1 MQHNQDNLQQPHHQR
16 RQLSEGLEAG
26 DLAHLVDHTVTID
39 EYKSKMGSDEEICV
53 LTFKVQGRDPARDLV
68 SFIEKSYDWVLD
80 ADASSGELDDGTY
93 LVFVEI
99 DREADMIDNIITM
112 FEDLE
117 RLTSIALQDWVA
129 QNSKPRRKGEFT
141 PEFLRSAIPTSPSEY
156 RASQR
161 KMTDDIDR
169 LKLAAG
175 VKVDTKAPNNEYTE
189 SLRRAA
195 GIR

>member
-1 MQHNQDNLQQPHHQR
+1 MQHNQHQQPQSRH
-16 RQLSEGLEAG
+16 QLSEGLEAG
-26 DLAHLVDHTVTID
+26 DLAHLVDASFTID
-39 EYKSKMGSDEEICV
+39 EYKSKMGSDEDVCV
-53 LTFKVQGRDPARDLV
+53 LTFKVQGKDPARDLV

-99 DREADMIDNIITM
+99 DREADMIENIM
-112 FEDLE
+112 LMLGDLE
-117 RLTSIALQDWVA
+117 KLTDIAPADWRAV
-129 QNSKPRRKGEFT
+129 STKPKQSTE
-141 PEFLRSAIPTSPSEY
+141 PSVESLANIIPTSPSEY
-156 RASQR
+156 RNLRRQ
-161 KMTDDIDR
+161 MTDDIDK

-175 VKVDTKAPNNEYTE
+175 VKVNTTAPNNEYTE

>member
-1 MQHNQDNLQQPHHQR
+1 MQHNQQPRSHHL
-16 RQLSEGLEAG
+16 LSEGLEAG
-26 DLAHLVDHTVTID
+26 DLAHLVDERITVD
-39 EYKSKMGSDEEICV
+39 EYKSKMGSDEEVCV
-53 LTFKVQGRDPARDLV
+53 LTFKVQGKDPARDLV

-99 DREADMIDNIITM
+99 DREADMITNILTM
-112 FEDLE
+112 LEDLE
-117 RLTSIALQDWVA
+117 RLTDIALSSWRIA
-129 QNSKPRRKGEFT
+129 SIKPKQEA
-141 PEFLRSAIPTSPSEY
+141 EASSESLANMIPTSPSEY
-156 RASQR
+156 RSRRRQ
-161 KMTDDIDR
+161 MTDSIDK

-175 VKVDTKAPNNEYTE
+175 VKVNTTAPNNEYTE

>member
-1 MQHNQDNLQQPHHQR
+1 MQHNQDNQQPQFR
-16 RQLSEGLEAG
+16 SQLFEGLEAG
-26 DLAHLVDHTVTID
+26 DLAHLVDVSVTVD

-53 LTFKVQGRDPARDLV
+53 LTFKVQGKDPARDLV

-99 DREADMIDNIITM
+99 DREADMIDNILTM

-117 RLTSIALQDWVA
+117 RLTSISMQDWRIINA
-129 QNSKPRRKGEFT
+129 KPRRSGELT
-141 PEFLRSAIPTSPSEY
+141 PEFLRNNIPTSPSEY

-161 KMTDDIDR
+161 KLNDDIDK

-175 VKVDTKAPNNEYTE
+175 VKINTRAPNNEYTE

>member
-1 MQHNQDNLQQPHHQR
+1 MQHNQQPRSHH
-16 RQLSEGLEAG
+16 QLSEGLEAG
-26 DLAHLVDHTVTID
+26 DLAHLVDERITVD
-39 EYKSKMGSDEEICV
+39 EYKSKMGSDEEVCV
-53 LTFKVQGRDPARDLV
+53 LTFKVQGKDPARDLV

-99 DREADMIDNIITM
+99 DREADMITNILTM
-112 FEDLE
+112 LEDLE
-117 RLTSIALQDWVA
+117 RLTDIALSSWRIA
-129 QNSKPRRKGEFT
+129 SIKPKQEA
-141 PEFLRSAIPTSPSEY
+141 EASSESLANMIPTSPSEY
-156 RASQR
+156 RNRRRQ
-161 KMTDDIDR
+161 MTDSIDK

-175 VKVDTKAPNNEYTE
+175 VKVNTRAPSNEYTE

>member
-1 MQHNQDNLQQPHHQR
+1 MYHNQYNL
-16 RQLSEGLEAG
+16 QLSEGLEAS
-26 DLAHLVDHTVTID
+26 DLAHLIDTTVTVD
-39 EYKSKMGSDEEICV
+39 EYKSKMGSDEDVCV
-53 LTFKVQGRDPARDLV
+53 LTFKIQGKDPARDLV

-80 ADASSGELDDGTY
+80 ADASSGELDDGSY

-99 DREADMIDNIITM
+99 DREADMIENILTM

-117 RLTSIALQDWVA
+117 PLTEIPIDQWRIK
-129 QNSKPRRKGEFT
+129 NINPRQEADA
-141 PEFLRSAIPTSPSEY
+141 SAESLANMIPTSPSEY
-156 RASQR
+156 RNRRRQ
-161 KMTDDIDR
+161 MTDDIDK

-175 VKVDTKAPNNEYTE
+175 VKINTQAPNNEYTE

>member
-1 MQHNQDNLQQPHHQR
+1 MQHNQDNLQQPQR
-16 RQLSEGLEAG
+16 LRQLSEGLEAG

-117 RLTSIALQDWVA
+117 RLTDIPLADWVA
-129 QNSKPRRKGEFT
+129 QNAKPRRKGDFS

>member
-1 MQHNQDNLQQPHHQR
+1 MQHNQDNHQHQSHN
-16 RQLSEGLEAG
+16 QLFEGLEAS
-26 DLAHLVDHTVTID
+26 DLAHLVDTTVTID

-53 LTFKVQGRDPARDLV
+53 LTFKIQGKDPARDLV

-99 DREADMIDNIITM
+99 DREADMIDNLLTM

-117 RLTSIALQDWVA
+117 RLTDISIQEWTVV
-129 QNSKPRRKGEFT
+129 NSKPRRSGT
-141 PEFLRSAIPTSPSEY
+141 LSAEFLRSAVPTSPSEY
-156 RASQR
+156 RAGQR

-169 LKLAAG
+169 LKMAAG
-175 VKVDTKAPNNEYTE
+175 VRVNTRGPDNDYTE

-195 GIR
+195 GLI

>member
-1 MQHNQDNLQQPHHQR
+1 MQHNQDNLQQPQSHS
-16 RQLSEGLEAG
+16 QLSEGLEAS
-26 DLAHLVDHTVTID
+26 DLAHLVDTTVTVD
-39 EYKSKMGSDEEICV
+39 EYKSKMGADEEICV
-53 LTFKVQGRDPARDLV
+53 LTFKVQGKDPARDLV

-99 DREADMIDNIITM
+99 DREANMIDNIITM

-117 RLTSIALQDWVA
+117 RLTDIPMQDWLVV
-129 QNSKPRRKGEFT
+129 NSKPRRSGKLT

-156 RASQR
+156 RAGQR
-161 KMTDDIDR
+161 KMTDDIDK

-175 VKVDTKAPNNEYTE
+175 VRVDTRAPENDYTE

>member
-1 MQHNQDNLQQPHHQR
+1 MQHNQQPRSHH
-16 RQLSEGLEAG
+16 QLSEGLEAG
-26 DLAHLVDHTVTID
+26 DLAHLVDERITVD
-39 EYKSKMGSDEEICV
+39 EYKSKMGSDEEVCV
-53 LTFKVQGRDPARDLV
+53 LTFKVQGKDPARDLV

-99 DREADMIDNIITM
+99 DREADMITNILTM
-112 FEDLE
+112 LEDLE
-117 RLTSIALQDWVA
+117 RLTDIALSSWRIA
-129 QNSKPRRKGEFT
+129 SIKPKQEA
-141 PEFLRSAIPTSPSEY
+141 EASSESLANMIPTSPSEY
-156 RASQR
+156 RNRRRQ
-161 KMTDDIDR
+161 MTDSIDK

-175 VKVDTKAPNNEYTE
+175 VKVNTTAPNNEYTE

>member
-1 MQHNQDNLQQPHHQR
+1 
-16 RQLSEGLEAG
+16 
-26 DLAHLVDHTVTID
+26 
-39 EYKSKMGSDEEICV
+39 MGSDEEICV

-156 RASQR
+156 RANQR

>member
-1 MQHNQDNLQQPHHQR
+1 MQHNQDNLQQPHQR

-117 RLTSIALQDWVA
+117 RLTSIALQD
-129 QNSKPRRKGEFT
+129 
-141 PEFLRSAIPTSPSEY
+141 
-156 RASQR
+156 
-161 KMTDDIDR
+161 
-169 LKLAAG
+169 
-175 VKVDTKAPNNEYTE
+175 
-189 SLRRAA
+189 
-195 GIR
+195 